1 MRLNACRTAESD
13 WLAAALA
20 LAILCVPSRHVKN
33 LMLRSCAWIAE
44 AATLYPKG
52 ANVDR
57 VARVEAVSVADG
69 DLNFWGLKP
78 SQRRGELHAGARQ

>member
-1 MRLNACRTAESD
+1 M
-13 WLAAALA
+13 
-20 LAILCVPSRHVKN
+20 KN